1 MISNLLLNLFKDL
14 DEEMKKANIKEDLLS
29 YVKKSEKYI
38 FLTAISMGFSGFILG
53 NLLSL
58 IILRTLV
65 IFIPLIISIF
75 FSIIGFLIG
84 VVFFRSLPSIKAAER
99 KRKID
104 SSIYFATIYMAAL
117 SSSGVNP
124 LTLFELLAKYKEF
137 SEIEKDAKEI
147 YDLNFEETFK
157 IYYLMFSDS
166 LKGFSQNLEKLE
178 LVSLDINN
186 QECIMF
192 FYPFPNIEDINYYD
206 YNYVNFFIY
215 NIDGELCENF
225 AVSKDWK
232 IIRIDK
238 IPNSRNISLYL
249 KDSLNLSQLDPYSLF
264 IFDSLENEISI
275 ESIAYNNEY
284 INISNILYNPLVHVL
299 PIYITIRIK
308 ENDKIKN
315 LEYLSRRY
323 NILESLVGDITSF
336 SILDSNWLTIYL
348 NDACYLKKTI
358 VIRYSIL
365 PSNKFKFRIFSN
377 LNKERCNGN
386 YTVSYY
392 KNKFFEKYN
401 ILKLLNLKLSENPTN
416 TEYENELYLING
428 LNLAILKIYG
438 S

>member
-1 MISNLLLNLFKDL
+1 MKSFMYLVEIILAILLLISYLYYIKSPEDIQKILSNFEKKYYL
-14 DEEMKKANIKEDLLS
+14 DTILLS
-29 YVKKSEKYI
+29 
-38 FLTAISMGFSGFILG
+38 
-53 NLLSL
+53 
-58 IILRTLV
+58 
-65 IFIPLIISIF
+65 
-75 FSIIGFLIG
+75 
-84 VVFFRSLPSIKAAER
+84 
-99 KRKID
+99 
-104 SSIYFATIYMAAL
+104 
-117 SSSGVNP
+117 
-124 LTLFELLAKYKEF
+124 
-137 SEIEKDAKEI
+137 AKEI
-147 YDLNFEETFK
+147 YDLNFEETFR